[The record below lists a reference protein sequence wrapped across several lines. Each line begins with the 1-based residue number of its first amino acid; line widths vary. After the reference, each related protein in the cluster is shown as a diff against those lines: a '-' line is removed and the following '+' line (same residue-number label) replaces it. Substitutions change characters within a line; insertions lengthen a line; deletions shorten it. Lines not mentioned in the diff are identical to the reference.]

1 MDNFNL
7 KKFLIENNIGA
18 YSLEAKKRDVD
29 GDGDIDS
36 DDYMAAK
43 DAAIKKSKN
52 QKEEGYFGDTSDDK
66 DKPTYADKQRDQIKE
81 FTDNSFAGADVIN
94 QVAKFTP
101 DMFGK
106 QLFQDIL
113 PNGVASENDA
123 IAALKAHDRSD
134 IDAPMFVN
142 VSYNEFE
149 YGGENYRLHQRQF
162 SNNNFQDK
170 DPTFNPLVSQLK
182 LIKLE
187 GDKETNL
194 GYILAKTQEYIKDL
208 NKLNV
213 IDDLDEGH
221 GLDQGDV
228 DILQKFVDGED
239 MDVIPLKRVLKFII
253 KSNILQDKTKD
264 LSVKENRFLA
274 SSMDDLEQVIR
285 NLAHT
290 GEMSEDEALEMAIRK
305 LEAMLDGRDDL
316 DEGTNN
322 ERGIEGQELVDYI
335 MDNWNWTEEKTLKF
349 LADKFGNSKVTESKE
364 NFFFSN
370 LNPSD
375 TSDKGT
381 DNEREIKG
389 QEMVDYIMKKW
400 NWSEEK
406 TLKFLADKFGDDFEI
421 KEDLD
426 SSLDPYED
434 RITILKY
441 VYKLLKKERRADV
454 KDIKSFLQLHI
465 EDILNTGTDEAILDE
480 FDQFKSVNESNTLN
494 LSDTL

>member
-1 MDNFNL
+1 MINERKLSENELDSRFAAVKGLLKNKRALVKKYGKDAEKVMYGIATKQAKKKVENMNL
-7 KKFLIENNIGA
+7 EKVKEMVEAAISNPKAADLNKDGKLSDYEAKRGAAIEKNLQKEEDVEELFGSSIFDDDEEEKVLGVSVKEDEDKFVASSMEDLEQVIRNLAHTANISEEEALEMAIKK
-18 YSLEAKKRDVD
+18 LEAKLDSRDD
-29 GDGDIDS
+29 LD
-36 DDYMAAK
+36 
-43 DAAIKKSKN
+43 
-52 QKEEGYFGDTSDDK
+52 EGYFGDTSDDK

-213 IDDLDEGH
+213 IDDLDEG
-221 GLDQGDV
+221 
-228 DILQKFVDGED
+228 
-239 MDVIPLKRVLKFII
+239 
-253 KSNILQDKTKD
+253 
-264 LSVKENRFLA
+264 
-274 SSMDDLEQVIR
+274 
-285 NLAHT
+285 
-290 GEMSEDEALEMAIRK
+290 
-305 LEAMLDGRDDL
+305 
-316 DEGTNN
+316 TNN

-421 KEDLD
+421 KEDFMKMGHLATND
-426 SSLDPYED
+426 DGVKKPIYLNYG
-434 RITILKY
+434 
-441 VYKLLKKERRADV
+441 YKLVD
-454 KDIKSFLQLHI
+454 KS
-465 EDILNTGTDEAILDE
+465 
-480 FDQFKSVNESNTLN
+480 KS
-494 LSDTL
+494 